1 MLSYETMTHAES
13 IITTHRPGEAQIR
26 KKPQRTGVERSFE
39 QSQRLISATDPSGVI
54 LYCNDEFEAVS
65 GFTRQELIGSQHNI
79 VRHPDMPARVYE
91 HMWQCLKAGKCW
103 MGIVKNRC
111 KNGDYYWVEAFIT
124 PVIDNGRLTG
134 YESVR
139 TKPSR
144 DRVERAEALYK
155 RIQASKSAS
164 SAKLGFRSALADL
177 ALPTVIGVVAAVISN
192 LTGGGLL
199 GTGITLL
206 AAMLGGFA
214 AARQFRRRIAAAL
227 EKEAP
232 HAFDHEIAAQ
242 IFTADRD
249 ITARLRM
256 VLISEAAR
264 LRTALTRLDDYAC
277 QTSEAAAD
285 AQVLASQTKQALI
298 EQRAEAGMAAT
309 ATTEMTASISEVA
322 TNIQHTARE
331 AESAAAL
338 VMHSSSVA
346 MNTLQ
351 VIRALS
357 ETVEDITTAV
367 ERLATETEQINTAA
381 SLIQNIADQTNL
393 LALNA
398 AIEAARAGEQG
409 RGFAVV
415 ADEVRALAQ
424 KTRESTESIQSIIG
438 SLRKSATHAVE
449 IARKGNED
457 AEQGVTRVSE
467 TQQALEGIRAAMER
481 INGMSQQMAAA
492 AEQQAHVAEDISR
505 QINHIAEAADAS
517 LENASRTSER
527 GLALEKTAADL
538 HGLTE
543 RFNA

>member
-1 MLSYETMTHAES
+1 MRQNYQPSGS
-13 IITTHRPGEAQIR
+13 
-26 KKPQRTGVERSFE
+26 ERSFDAN
-39 QSQRLISATDPSGVI
+39 QRLISATDPTGLI
-54 LYCNDEFEAVS
+54 LYCNDEFEDVS
-65 GFTRQELIGSQHNI
+65 GFSRQELIGSQHNI
-79 VRHPDMPARVYE
+79 VRHPDMPSQVYE
-91 HMWQCLKAGKCW
+91 YMWQCLKAGKCW

-124 PVIDNGRLTG
+124 PVIDNGKLTG

-144 DRVERAEALYK
+144 DRIERAEALYR
-155 RIQASKSAS
+155 RIKEGKSAS
-164 SAKLGFRSALADL
+164 AATLGLRSALIEL
-177 ALPTVIGVVAAVISN
+177 ALPSVIGVVAAATTYV
-192 LTGGGLL
+192 TGGGPLA
-199 GTGITLL
+199 TGITLL
-206 AAMLGGFA
+206 AAMLAGFGA
-214 AARQFRRRIAAAL
+214 SRQFRGRVAAAL
-227 EKEAP
+227 EKEAVRT
-232 HAFDHEIAAQ
+232 FDDEVTAQ
-242 IFTADRD
+242 IFTGDRD
-249 ITARLRM
+249 ITASLRM
-256 VLISEAAR
+256 ALISEEAR
-264 LRTALTRLDDYAC
+264 LRTALTRLYDYAS

-285 AQVLASQTKQALI
+285 AQVLASKTKHALI
-298 EQRAEAGMAAT
+298 EQRAEADMAAT
-309 ATTEMTASISEVA
+309 ATTEMTASINEVA
-322 TNIQHTARE
+322 ANIQQTAQE

-346 MNTLQ
+346 TNTLQ

-357 ETVEDITTAV
+357 ETVEEITTAV
-367 ERLATETEQINTAA
+367 EQLATETEQINMATN
-381 SLIQNIADQTNL
+381 LIQNIADQTNL

-424 KTRESTESIQSIIG
+424 KTRESTESIQNIIS
-438 SLRKSATHAVE
+438 SLRRSATHAVE

-457 AEQGVTRVSE
+457 AEQGVARVSE
-467 TQQALEGIRAAMER
+467 TQQALEGIKSAMEH

-505 QINHIAEAADAS
+505 QINHIAQAADES
-517 LENASRTSER
+517 LENASKTSER